1 MPPTQHHTDYAH
13 PVLRAPSP
21 ASSVGT
27 AYGADQTAYSDSENQ
42 MGQAAFEKKWEER
55 LELGRARKEED
66 IANQGPLL
74 YPPPKSDAEEQG
86 EFIYH

>member
-1 MPPTQHHTDYAH
+1 
-13 PVLRAPSP
+13 
-21 ASSVGT
+21 
-27 AYGADQTAYSDSENQ
+27 